1 MPATDRTGEAETPVT
16 TVHVALPG
24 RRAEQLRSFYAQLD
38 RKESGRLTHASYERW
53 YGLLR
58 MEGITPQRA
67 TQIMNGNDE
76 KRAAL
81 RGFNPETARKY
92 IEYLTRHGYT
102 VTPPKSPTVAAP
114 HPEGPRS

>member
-1 MPATDRTGEAETPVT
+1 LKEYVMPATDRTDEAETPVT

-24 RRAEQLRSFYAQLD
+24 RRAEQLRAFYAQLD

-58 MEGITPQRA
+58 MEGLTPQRA
-67 TQIMNGNDE
+67 TQIMNE

-102 VTPPKSPTVAAP
+102 VTRPSTSPTA
-114 HPEGPRS
+114 RSATP